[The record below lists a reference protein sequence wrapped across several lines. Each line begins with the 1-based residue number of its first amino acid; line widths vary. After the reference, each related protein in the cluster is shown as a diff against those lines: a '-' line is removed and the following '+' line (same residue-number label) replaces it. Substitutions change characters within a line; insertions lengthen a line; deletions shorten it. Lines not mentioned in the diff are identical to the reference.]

1 MTSSH
6 NPTDVSGPGRREF
19 LAGTGALAA
28 SALLP
33 KGAHAADIKR
43 FRHGGFD
50 ISVVSD
56 GFIMLPVSIVLPDA
70 TAEERPEIMR
80 RLGGTPEKAPFHT
93 NIPVVRTGDD
103 LIVVDDGSG
112 TRFQESAGKLHA
124 NLLAAGI
131 DPSAVTKVVLTHA
144 HPDHAGGTVGADGT
158 LAFPNAQYFV
168 SEGEWRFWT
177 DPNFEKTMPQVLHGF
192 AKGAQR
198 DLFAVKDRLT
208 LVKPGDEIVNGMQ
221 VLDTRGHTP
230 GHISLQLC
238 GGDGAGHEGL
248 VITGDAVTSNI
259 VFFEHPDWHFGFD
272 TDAELALKNR
282 KALIDRAASERL
294 ALLGYHWAYPG
305 IGRAERNGAAYR
317 FVAAG

>member
-28 SALLP
+28 SALLL

-93 NIPVVRTGDD
+93 NIPVIRTGDD

-168 SEGEWRFWT
+168 SEG
-177 DPNFEKTMPQVLHGF
+177 
-192 AKGAQR
+192 
-198 DLFAVKDRLT
+198 
-208 LVKPGDEIVNGMQ
+208 NGGSGPIPTSKRPCRRCFMALPR
-221 VLDTRGHTP
+221 VRSA
-230 GHISLQLC
+230 ISLRSR
-238 GGDGAGHEGL
+238 
-248 VITGDAVTSNI
+248 TG
-259 VFFEHPDWHFGFD
+259 
-272 TDAELALKNR
+272 
-282 KALIDRAASERL
+282 
-294 ALLGYHWAYPG
+294 
-305 IGRAERNGAAYR
+305 
-317 FVAAG
+317 

>member
-28 SALLP
+28 SALLL

-70 TAEERPEIMR
+70 TAEELPEIMR

-93 NIPVVRTGDD
+93 NIPVIRTGDD

-144 HPDHAGGTVGADGT
+144 HPDHAGGT
-158 LAFPNAQYFV
+158 
-168 SEGEWRFWT
+168 
-177 DPNFEKTMPQVLHGF
+177 
-192 AKGAQR
+192 

-208 LVKPGDEIVNGMQ
+208 LVKPGDEIVSGMQ

-230 GHISLQLC
+230 GHISLQLS